1 MQCEHENATNE
12 KPAIGRRRRAS
23 GHASQQG
30 QWHDEPLRRFLNLGL
45 AKVISMKKCKPRQ
58 AEPSRAKPR
67 PKPRLVPV
75 PQNRETVSCMYMSK
89 SVECMYMWL
98 ASNPGLNF
106 KVSRVSKI
114 FDCVV
119 AAQLGPHSSRRA
131 TQARSPIL
139 ELLSPI

>member
-1 MQCEHENATNE
+1 MVVVAPRLLAEVRVAARATAATAGE
-12 KPAIGRRRRAS
+12 ARAGAAARR
-23 GHASQQG
+23 G
-30 QWHDEPLRRFLNLGL
+30 WGL
-45 AKVISMKKCKPRQ
+45 QEQPQAME
-58 AEPSRAKPR
+58 AEPKVGVAGGGAQGAGVEGGGD
-67 PKPRLVPV
+67 LLY
-75 PQNRETVSCMYMSK
+75 CMYMSK
-89 SVECMYMWL
+89 SVECMYMWP
-98 ASNPGLNF
+98 ASNPGLNV